1 ISLPRLKK
9 ELGPDRL
16 VAAGAVGTAGAL
28 LLFGLARNPAT
39 AIAAS
44 VLAGISWMAVLS
56 FVDVSAQFAIPEWV
70 RGRGLAV
77 YMTVFFG
84 IMTIGSA
91 IWEQV
96 ASVIVLPAAHFL

>member
-1 ISLPRLKK
+1 MRDTVGTCATLLRAVGFFLFASAYWALLPLVARDQIVGGPKLYGILLGVIGASAIAGAFALPRLKK

-44 VLAGISWMAVLS
+44 
-56 FVDVSAQFAIPEWV
+56 
-70 RGRGLAV
+70 
-77 YMTVFFG
+77 
-84 IMTIGSA
+84 
-91 IWEQV
+91 
-96 ASVIVLPAAHFL
+96 